1 MSYSWQSGRLP
12 NPFRWIGQ
20 WVMSWAGVRVKS
32 TVTFQCGDEKCKHE
46 HKINIWHHPSEA
58 AYDALQKEVQAAFDK
73 LNK

>member
-1 MSYSWQSGRLP
+1 
-12 NPFRWIGQ
+12 
-20 WVMSWAGVRVKS
+20 MSWAGVRVKS